1 MKLRYYMRG
10 LGIGVIVAAVLMGIA
25 LGGDKEKLSDAE
37 IMARAKELGM
47 VESSVLADLGKE
59 KEPQLPQQSQEM
71 EENTDQSEQSKED
84 QEGSTSQPE
93 QSKEDQEE
101 STSQPEQSKED
112 QEGSTSQ
119 PEQSKED
126 QNENTNVP
134 GQNDSEQN
142 QNPSSEQDTEDEYVT
157 LVIERGES
165 SVSVSRSLAQLG
177 LVESAKAY
185 DRYLCEN
192 GYDKLIRVGTH
203 KIKVGSTEEEIA
215 EIISRKKN

>member
-1 MKLRYYMRG
+1 MRG

-47 VESSVLADLGKE
+47 VESSVLADLEKE

-71 EENTDQSEQSKED
+71 EENTDKPEQSIEG
-84 QEGSTSQPE
+84 QEGSTDKPK
-93 QSKEDQEE
+93 QSEE
-101 STSQPEQSKED
+101 G
-112 QEGSTSQ
+112 QEGSTDK
-119 PEQSKED
+119 PEQSEESQEGSIDQPAQNKEE
-126 QNENTNVP
+126 QNENTDVLK
-134 GQNDSEQN
+134 QNESEQN

-203 KIKVGSTEEEIA
+203 KIKVGSTQEEIA

>member
-71 EENTDQSEQSKED
+71 EENTDQLKQSEEV
-84 QEGSTSQPE
+84 QEGSTDQPK
-93 QSKEDQEE
+93 QSIEG
-101 STSQPEQSKED
+101 
-112 QEGSTSQ
+112 QEGSIDQ
-119 PEQSKED
+119 PKQNKEE
-126 QNENTNVP
+126 QNENTDVLK
-134 GQNDSEQN
+134 QNESEQN

-215 EIISRKKN
+215 KIISRKKN

>member
-71 EENTDQSEQSKED
+71 EENTDQS
-84 QEGSTSQPE
+84 
-93 QSKEDQEE
+93 
-101 STSQPEQSKED
+101 EQSKED

>member
-71 EENTDQSEQSKED
+71 EENTDQLKQSEEG
-84 QEGSTSQPE
+84 QEGSTDKPE
-93 QSKEDQEE
+93 QSEE
-101 STSQPEQSKED
+101 G
-112 QEGSTSQ
+112 QEGSIDQ
-119 PEQSKED
+119 PKQNKEE
-126 QNENTNVP
+126 QNENTDVLK
-134 GQNDSEQN
+134 QNESEQN

-203 KIKVGSTEEEIA
+203 KIKVGSTQEEIA

>member
-71 EENTDQSEQSKED
+71 EENTDQPKQSEEV
-84 QEGSTSQPE
+84 QEGSTDQPK
-93 QSKEDQEE
+93 QSIEG
-101 STSQPEQSKED
+101 
-112 QEGSTSQ
+112 QEGSIDQ
-119 PEQSKED
+119 PKQNKEE
-126 QNENTNVP
+126 QNENTDVLK
-134 GQNDSEQN
+134 QNESEQN

-203 KIKVGSTEEEIA
+203 KIKVGSTQEEIA

>member
-71 EENTDQSEQSKED
+71 EENTDQPKQSEEV
-84 QEGSTSQPE
+84 QEGSIDKPE
-93 QSKEDQEE
+93 QSIE
-101 STSQPEQSKED
+101 S
-112 QEGSTSQ
+112 QEGSIDQ
-119 PEQSKED
+119 LK
-126 QNENTNVP
+126 QNE
-134 GQNDSEQN
+134 SEQN

>member
-71 EENTDQSEQSKED
+71 EENTDQLKQSEEV
-84 QEGSTSQPE
+84 QEGSTDQPE
-93 QSKEDQEE
+93 QSEE
-101 STSQPEQSKED
+101 G
-112 QEGSTSQ
+112 QEGSIDQ
-119 PEQSKED
+119 PKQNKEE
-126 QNENTNVP
+126 QNENTDVLK
-134 GQNDSEQN
+134 QNESEQN

-203 KIKVGSTEEEIA
+203 KIKVGSTQEEIA